1 MKKLIILAIISLM
14 FPVSAFAQE
23 AVEVTPTADV
33 IELPTISIG
42 IPSGP
47 ATPITPTEEVFE
59 APHGSMGG
67 SGGQNIYQG
76 QPTVTQLEYYVSL
89 LKVYV
94 GLLTQL
100 VK

>member
-1 MKKLIILAIISLM
+1 MKKIIVLAIISLM
-14 FPVSAFAQE
+14 FPVTMFAQE

-33 IELPTISIG
+33 IEVPTISIG

-47 ATPITPTEEVFE
+47 ATPITPTEDVFE
-59 APHGSMGG
+59 APAQYS

>member
-1 MKKLIILAIISLM
+1 MKKIIVLAIISLM
-14 FPVSAFAQE
+14 FPVSAFAE
-23 AVEVTPTADV
+23 DAVEVTPTADV
-33 IELPTISIG
+33 IEVPTISIG

-59 APHGSMGG
+59 APHAQYG